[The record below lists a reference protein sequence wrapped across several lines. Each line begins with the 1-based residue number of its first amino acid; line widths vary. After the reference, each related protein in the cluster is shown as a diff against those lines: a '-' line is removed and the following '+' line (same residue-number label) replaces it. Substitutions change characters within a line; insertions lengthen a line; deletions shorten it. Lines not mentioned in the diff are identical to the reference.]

1 MAMTERVVL
10 YHDRGPQGVQGAEL
24 WDRGAG
30 RVRDVVAMP
39 HARRRLS
46 LDDPVHVRVLVR
58 RFAPAACLLLD
69 DGTTVEIGEDGTV
82 PEDARVL
89 TEIGAQGGAQ

>member
-1 MAMTERVVL
+1 
-10 YHDRGPQGVQGAEL
+10 
-24 WDRGAG
+24 
-30 RVRDVVAMP
+30 MP
-39 HARRRLS
+39 HARRRLR

-69 DGTTVEIGEDGTV
+69 DGTTVHIGADGTV

-89 TEIGAQGGAQ
+89 TDSGAVGEAR